1 MGTRNPGARPA
12 VAFFNPI
19 VAHYRMALV
28 RELWGQGASDY
39 VLFADTQ
46 DSISGI
52 AAVDLSA
59 DRRFRRTPCV
69 RFLDRLTWQS
79 GAVREAAFGN
89 FDTYIFLGNGQ
100 WLSTWVAAVVARM
113 RGRRVLFWTH
123 GWTRRDRGMK
133 RYLRVIFYR
142 LANGLLLYGDRARS
156 IGMELGFSST
166 SLYVMYNSLDFDKQQ
181 FLLSKQAADAG
192 AAMRAELFGDPN
204 VPMVIAAAR
213 LTTAKRFDL
222 LIRAIG
228 VVSRRHRPVN
238 LLIVGDGPERDRLHH
253 LAFAEGVRV
262 AMVGE
267 CYDEERLALLFS
279 AAAVTVSP
287 GNIGLT
293 CMHSLGYGVPVI
305 THDDPEEQGPEYEAV
320 SPGHT
325 GEFFRKG
332 SVDALA
338 ASIERWTQSATVPA
352 AVRDRCI
359 ATVRERYHASF
370 QRQVMDCA
378 VRGQHFDKALA
389 GA

>member
-1 MGTRNPGARPA
+1 MGAGCLGLRPVRRHA
-12 VAFFNPI
+12 GL
-19 VAHYRMALV
+19 HQRYR
-28 RELWGQGASDY
+28 S
-39 VLFADTQ
+39 
-46 DSISGI
+46 
-52 AAVDLSA
+52 
-59 DRRFRRTPCV
+59 RRSQCRSPLPPHPCV

-238 LLIVGDGPERDRLHH
+238 LLIVGDGPGEDRLHH

-305 THDDPEEQGPEYEAV
+305 THDDPEEQGPSTKPFRRATPV
-320 SPGHT
+320 S
-325 GEFFRKG
+325 
-332 SVDALA
+332 S
-338 ASIERWTQSATVPA
+338 SA
-352 AVRDRCI
+352 RDRSTRWQPASSAGRRALRFLLPF
-359 ATVRERYHASF
+359 ATGASPLFASAYHASF